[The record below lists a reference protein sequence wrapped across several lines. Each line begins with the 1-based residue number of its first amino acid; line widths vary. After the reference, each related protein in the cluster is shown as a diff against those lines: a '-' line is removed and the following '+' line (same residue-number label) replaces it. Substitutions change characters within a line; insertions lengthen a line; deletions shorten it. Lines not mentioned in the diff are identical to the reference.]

1 MPAEPGTSVHKRA
14 RITPTTQYAR
24 RRASG
29 PRERPTEAMKKP
41 AMRPARLN
49 DVNHVD
55 DDKEFRRCC
64 AG

>member
-1 MPAEPGTSVHKRA
+1 MR
-14 RITPTTQYAR
+14 YAR
-24 RRASG
+24 YRAGG
-29 PRERPTEAMKKP
+29 PHERSAEAMKKP
-41 AMRPARLN
+41 ALRLARLN